1 MRILK
6 IANNI
11 INRLLS
17 IKLNK
22 FINRQ
27 KNRLSII
34 PPRLC
39 TLVNSF
45 KSSPRD
51 YNILFIIFQEL
62 ILIKKGKTKISMVL
76 PFSENFNVFI
86 PKVQQVFLQL
96 PRYPLRFRK
105 SKNGNNLR
113 RNCQN
118 LRRVYQLSA
127 HFREGSR
134 KIPSWTFLWDT

>member
-27 KNRLSII
+27 KNRISII

-39 TLVNSF
+39 TLVNNF
-45 KSSPRD
+45 KSSPKD

-86 PKVQQVFLQL
+86 PKAQQVFLRL
-96 PRYPLRFRK
+96 PLYPLRCRK
-105 SKNGNNLR
+105 SKNGSSLR
-113 RNCQN
+113 RNCRN
-118 LRRVYQLSA
+118 LRRECRRFA
-127 HFREGSR
+127 PCREDNR
-134 KIPSWTFLWDT
+134 KIPSWTYLWDT

>member
-45 KSSPRD
+45 KSSPKD

-62 ILIKKGKTKISMVL
+62 ILIKKGKTIDILVL

-86 PKVQQVFLQL
+86 PKAQ
-96 PRYPLRFRK
+96 
-105 SKNGNNLR
+105 
-113 RNCQN
+113 
-118 LRRVYQLSA
+118 
-127 HFREGSR
+127 
-134 KIPSWTFLWDT
+134 